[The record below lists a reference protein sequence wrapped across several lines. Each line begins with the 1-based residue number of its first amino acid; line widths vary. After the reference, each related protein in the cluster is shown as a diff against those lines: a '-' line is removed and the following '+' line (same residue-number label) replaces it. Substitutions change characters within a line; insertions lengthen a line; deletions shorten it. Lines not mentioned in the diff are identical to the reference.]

1 MIIPLTL
8 ALSPLAPKAD
18 TEARKHKA
26 TTLDAIVVRLLF
38 IRFPSLL
45 CEFGHQE
52 SFPGVLHECFLV
64 NRQLRGLE
72 QIDEMPARDFFRN
85 ATKQNCA
92 VPFQSP
98 SRRNPA
104 PILLSF

>member
-26 TTLDAIVVRLLF
+26 TRLDTIVVRLLF

-52 SFPGVLHECFLV
+52 SFLGDLHKCFLL
-64 NRQLRGLE
+64 NRQVRGLG
-72 QIDEMPARDFFRN
+72 QIDEMPDRDFFRS
-85 ATKQNCA
+85 ATMQNCA
-92 VPFQSP
+92 IPF
-98 SRRNPA
+98 
-104 PILLSF
+104 